1 MAFASSG
8 ILGIEF
14 TSGQLRL
21 VRGALSGSKL
31 IVHDFAVEEMLFS
44 TPEARVQQLE
54 ALIERKRAWS
64 ARAAMALSGPGVVHR
79 VVDLPSMPLQELGLV
94 VEREMRAV
102 GGISEDIA
110 FDWEV
115 IKENDAGGLKQFQV
129 LVAMAPKSQVAET
142 LQVADQCHLELALLT
157 TAPIVLLRALK
168 YVRSDS
174 QDMHAILYLADRQGY
189 LVGAENGI
197 WSFYREF
204 SGRISEKN
212 AETLVDEAVRE
223 ANRVLLY
230 HRQRHREG
238 RKLSFLLCGDVGLG
252 DFQARLQSETGIQGE
267 VVQPGEGLD
276 LDPLEERAAIFRDRI
291 PSLMVPIGLVAAA
304 TGEPGINLAPKVR
317 RKLFSGGSW
326 RRAGI
331 ALQESFIHRRVWV
344 AAASVFVAGIYFILV
359 AMEQRYEMRLQA
371 RQSLYRSWL
380 PAIQASEETRV
391 LREREALLAQA
402 LGSNRAAQPAWVG
415 FFKSLGRLAPGDLI
429 LQSLN
434 FEKDP
439 AGDWLVT
446 LKGEVV
452 SPDTYA
458 AQATFNRFYQ
468 GIKSSPY
475 FTQVELLP
483 LNVTSLGSDEAPKP
497 TGDRPPEQKTEGA
510 PAKTAEGRK
519 TQLQFE
525 LRGRMRRA

>member
-1 MAFASSG
+1 MAFAGSG

-21 VRGALSGSKL
+21 VRGALSGGKL
-31 IVHDFAVEEMLFS
+31 AVHDFAVEETLLP
-44 TPEARVQQLE
+44 TPENLVQQLE
-54 ALIERKRAWS
+54 ELIKRKRAWS
-64 ARAAMALSGPGVVHR
+64 ARAALALSGPGVVHR
-79 VVDLPSMPLQELGLV
+79 LVDLPSMPLQELGLV
-94 VEREMRAV
+94 VEREMRVV
-102 GGISEDIA
+102 GGIGEDVV

-115 IKENDAGGLKQFQV
+115 VKENDSGGLKQFQIF
-129 LVAMAPKSQVAET
+129 VAMAPRSQVSET
-142 LQVADQCHLELALLT
+142 LKIADQCHLELAVLT
-157 TAPIVLLRALK
+157 TAPIALLRALK
-168 YVRSDS
+168 YVQSDS
-174 QDMHAILYLADRQGY
+174 QDMHAILYLAGRQGY

-204 SGRISEKN
+204 SSRISEKN

-238 RKLSFLLCGDVGLG
+238 RKLSFLLCGDAGLEG
-252 DFQARLQSETGIQGE
+252 LQARLQSETGVQGE
-267 VVQPGEGLD
+267 IVQPGADLD
-276 LDPLEERAAIFRDRI
+276 LSPLGERAGIFRDQI
-291 PSLMVPIGLVAAA
+291 PSLIVPIGLVAAA

-317 RKLFSGGSW
+317 RKLLSGRRL

-331 ALQESFIHRRVWV
+331 AIQESFIHRRVWV
-344 AAASVFVAGIYFILV
+344 AAGVVLLIGIYFALV
-359 AMEQRYEMRLQA
+359 PLERRYEMRLQA

-402 LGSNRAAQPAWVG
+402 LGSDRAAQPAWVG
-415 FFKSLGRLAPGDLI
+415 FFKVIGRLAPGDLI
-429 LQSLN
+429 FHALS
-434 FEKDP
+434 FEKDK

-475 FTQVELLP
+475 LTQIELLP
-483 LNVTSLGSDEAPKP
+483 LSVTSLKSEDSAKQ
-497 TGDRPPEQKTEGA
+497 TGERPPDQKANTTPSNA
-510 PAKTAEGRK
+510 TDGRK